1 MKSRDELM
9 QEIEMLRDR
18 ISKLSAASLR
28 VSASLELDT
37 VLSEIVESARSLIGT
52 RYGVIATVG
61 SSGQVEE
68 VVSSG
73 FTEEGHRQMLGWAD
87 GPRLFEHLRD
97 LEGALRSADM
107 HGYVRSL
114 GLSRHPFLPKTALG
128 TPMHHRGVNVGIFF
142 LAGKAG
148 GRKFSSE
155 DEDVLVLFAA
165 QAATAIANARTYRD
179 EHRARADLEALVDTS
194 PVGVAV
200 FDARTGRLV
209 LINREARRIVE
220 NLSPEGKSV
229 EQLLEVMNCR
239 CADGREFSLEEY
251 PVAQV
256 LSRATTL
263 RASETVFE
271 VPGGGS
277 VTTLVNATPIHSEDG
292 AVESVVIVVQD
303 MAPLEELERSRAEF
317 LSLVSHELRA
327 PLTSIKGSAV
337 TVLDASPAPDLAE
350 ILQFFRIIEE
360 QADHMRGLI
369 SDLLDAGRIEAGTLS
384 VAPEPEEVAELVDE
398 ARNTFLSG
406 GGRHTILI
414 DLEPDLPRVLADR
427 NRMVQVLNNLFSNAA
442 RYSPQMLP
450 IRISAVRDGVYVAIS
465 VSDEGRGIAP
475 EQLPHL
481 FRKHSRVGDSEGGIR
496 GSGLGLSICKG
507 LVEAHG
513 GRIRAESGGAGMG
526 ARFTFTIPVA
536 EETSSRATAGFGRR
550 SARSPREGREETPIL
565 VVDDD
570 PLTLRLVRDALS
582 AAGYTPFVTGNPQE
596 VSRLINAKKPQLV
609 LLDLMLPGTDG
620 IELMEAVPEMAD
632 LPVVFISGYGR
643 DETIARALQKG
654 AADYVVKPF
663 SPTELVARVQAV
675 LRRVAEP
682 PEPFRLGELAIDYAG
697 RRVAFA
703 GNPLEL
709 TATEFDLLSV
719 LSVNAGRVVTY
730 DTLLRQ
736 VWSKREQGDP
746 RLVRTYVKRLR
757 RKLGDD
763 ADSSAY
769 IVTVRA
775 VGYRMASPGEV

>member
-1 MKSRDELM
+1 MSF
-9 QEIEMLRDR
+9 
-18 ISKLSAASLR
+18 
-28 VSASLELDT
+28 DT
-37 VLSEIVESARSLIGT
+37 VLSEIVENARALTGT
-52 RYGVIATVG
+52 RWGAIMTIG
-61 SSGQVEE
+61 DSGQAEDYVFSGLTPEE
-68 VVSSG
+68 R
-73 FTEEGHRQMLGWAD
+73 RQMLEWAG

-97 LEGALRSADM
+97 LEGALRLTDM

-114 GLSRHPFLPKTALG
+114 GLSPHPILPTTAMG
-128 TPMHHRGVNVGIFF
+128 TPMRHRGVNVGIFF

-148 GRKFSSE
+148 GREFSGE

-179 EHRARADLEALVDTS
+179 EHRARTDLEALVDTS
-194 PVGVAV
+194 PIGVAV
-200 FDARTGRLV
+200 FDARTGKPV
-209 LINREARRIVE
+209 LFNREARRIVE
-220 NLSPEGKSV
+220 DLVTPGHSA
-229 EQLLEVMNCR
+229 EQLLEIMKCR
-239 CADGREFSLEEY
+239 FADGREISLAESPFAEL
-251 PVAQV
+251 
-256 LSRATTL
+256 LSSATTL
-263 RASETVFE
+263 RAEEMVLE
-271 VPGGGS
+271 VADGRS
-277 VTTLVNATPIHSEDG
+277 VTTLVNATPINSEDG
-292 AVESVVIVVQD
+292 AVESVVVTLQD

-337 TVLDASPAPDLAE
+337 TVLDAAPAPDLAE

-427 NRMVQVLNNLFSNAA
+427 GRMVQVLNNLFSNAA
-442 RYSPQMLP
+442 RFSPQMPP

-465 VSDEGRGIAP
+465 VSDEGRGITP

-481 FRKHSRVGDSEGGIR
+481 FRKHSRVGDNGGGIR

-536 EETSSRATAGFGRR
+536 EETSSQATAGLGRR
-550 SARSPREGREETPIL
+550 PARSPRERQEETPIL

-582 AAGYTPFVTGNPQE
+582 AAGYSPFVTGNPQE
-596 VSRLINAKKPQLV
+596 VPRLIKAKKPRLV

-654 AADYVVKPF
+654 AADYIVKPF

-675 LRRVAEP
+675 LRRVSEP

-697 RRVAFA
+697 RRVTFA

-730 DTLLRQ
+730 DSLLRR
-736 VWSKREQGDP
+736 VWSNREQGDP
-746 RLVRTYVKRLR
+746 RPVRTYVKRLR

-763 ADSSAY
+763 ADNSVY

-775 VGYRMASPGEV
+775 VGYRMARPGEV